1 MKPKK
6 SPAFTLIEL
15 LLGLTISTSMMVLV
29 SSIAISF
36 LQTRTQLTQLAD
48 LQSQSTSIMRSMRE
62 SLRWSNEIFPI
73 TVSGTSL
80 MQNGILLYQYDSVS
94 KTIQDNLGRSLIS
107 PEYEIIEIN
116 PSIPIFTVENRTN
129 HLSLITVRFTI
140 RNIANNDLSL
150 SPEFTITQFRTL
162 YGPQ

>member
-116 PSIPIFTVENRTN
+116 P
-129 HLSLITVRFTI
+129 
-140 RNIANNDLSL
+140 
-150 SPEFTITQFRTL
+150 
-162 YGPQ
+162 